1 MNLEPLKNA
10 VTSKA
15 GVQLLRTKKH
25 SPTIFFVGGVVGV
38 VGATVLACKATLKVD
53 DVLQKAEEVEE
64 TIKNFEHPEYSEDDR
79 SKDLFKTKVKTVVAV
94 SKLYAPAA
102 TVGVVSI
109 AALTGSHIALN
120 RRNTAL
126 MAAYSALD
134 KGFKQ
139 YRDRVREEFGDEKDL
154 EFRHGSETVI
164 ETIMDEDD
172 KPQTKEYKVA
182 PPGMPSIYARWFDE
196 GSRNWSKQPEY
207 NNLFLNSQQNY
218 ANDLLRA
225 RGHIFLNEVY
235 DMLGIPRSKEG
246 AVVGWVISK
255 EGDNFVDFGVYDGDN
270 ERKRRF
276 VNRDER
282 SILLDFNVDGVIYD
296 LI

>member
-1 MNLEPLKNA
+1 MNLEPIKNA

-15 GVQLLRTKKH
+15 GRQVLRAKKN

-38 VGATVLACKATLKVD
+38 VGATVLACKATLQLD
-53 DVLQKAEEVEE
+53 EVLNETDERED
-64 TIKNFEHPEYSEDDR
+64 TIKHFDHPKYSEEDR
-79 SKDLFKTKVKTVVAV
+79 AKDLFKSKVMTAGRVA
-94 SKLYAPAA
+94 KLYSPAII
-102 TVGVVSI
+102 VGGISI

-120 RRNTAL
+120 RRNTAI

-134 KGFKQ
+134 KGFKE

-154 EFRHGSETVI
+154 EFRHGSETRI
-164 ETIMDEDD
+164 ETVMDENDEP
-172 KPQTKEYKVA
+172 KTTEHSVA

-196 GSRNWSKQPEY
+196 GSSSWQRQPEY
-207 NNLFLNSQQNY
+207 NSLFLNSQQNY
-218 ANDLLRA
+218 ANNLLQA
-225 RGHIFLNEVY
+225 RGHLFLNEVY
-235 DMLGIPRSKEG
+235 DSLGIPRSKEG
-246 AVVGWVISK
+246 SVVGWILNG
-255 EGDNFVDFGVYDGDN
+255 EGDNFVDFGIYENND
-270 ERKRRF
+270 RKRRF